1 MIQTNIK
8 KLFEQAG
15 LEDPRPTDKA
25 LEEMNL
31 SRRRYSQLLENTH
44 KSPITVSE
52 LSAIKG
58 WIAQIKDMDGEQVVG
73 TYEPNEDLAESLGLT
88 K

>member
-52 LSAIKG
+52 LSAIKR